1 MISVMSFPPPPSNNV
16 YYRRSGHHMHIST
29 KGKQYKQMVCETVAE
44 FYPIKFGVRPLK
56 VHIAYYPATR
66 RKDDLDNRFKA
77 ILDSLTAAGVWDD
90 DSQID
95 ELSISRMSQMKGG
108 RIYITVEAIHG

>member
-1 MISVMSFPPPPSNNV
+1 MISYMSFPVPPSNNV

-29 KGKQYKQMVCETVAE
+29 KGKEYKKTVCDIVSE
-44 FYPIKFGVRPLK
+44 FYPIKFGIQPVR
-56 VHIAYYPATR
+56 VHIDYHPATR

-95 ELSISRMSQMKGG
+95 ELSISRKQVRKHGQ
-108 RIYITVEAIHG
+108 ILVTVEVIHG

>member
-1 MISVMSFPPPPSNNV
+1 V
-16 YYRRSGHHMHIST
+16 
-29 KGKQYKQMVCETVAE
+29 KGREYKKSVCEIVAE
-44 FYPIKFGVRPLK
+44 FYPIKFGICPVK
-56 VHIAYYPATR
+56 VHIDYWPATR

-95 ELSISRMSQMKGG
+95 ELSISRKSIMKGG
-108 RIYITVEAIHG
+108 RIIVTIEAIHG

>member
-1 MISVMSFPPPPSNNV
+1 MSFPPPPSNNV

-29 KGKQYKQMVCETVAE
+29 KGKEYKKTVCSIVIE
-44 FYPIKFGVRPLK
+44 FYPIKFGIHPVR
-56 VHIAYYPATR
+56 VHIDYWPATR

-90 DSQID
+90 DSLIHV
-95 ELSISRMSQMKGG
+95 LSITSKELIKGG
-108 RIYITVEAIHG
+108 RILVTVETIHG